1 MLLSIWKTCRNPLF
15 FLNSNMFNC
24 LHVNVWLAVKYN
36 CQLLVKGRRNIFST
50 LCVCVSLLSQSKAFQ
65 LYSGSFG
72 DVNKLWKLNFN
83 LWLIFTHHTWE
94 RNANEH
100 EHSCNKG
107 RKISIF
113 KQQSRQKYLLNT
125 EPPPQTKLFTMSWN
139 VLQHEAG
146 GNASSAV
153 TEQTH
158 TYTQNKNT
166 ILFQWTCNTLGNVEE
181 NTLRIHGRLELSHL
195 DEFHPVAMITTMNQK
210 NRHIKSPWVPLLCL
224 QSIPF
229 SVSEAALVDYNIA
242 AVHAKIPDKGAGRNV
257 NTLVMWQ
264 SYS

>member
-24 LHVNVWLAVKYN
+24 LHVNAWLAVKYN
-36 CQLLVKGRRNIFST
+36 CQLLVKGRRNIFNT

-125 EPPPQTKLFTMSWN
+125 EPPPPPKQNFLLWVEMFCNTKQEGMLP
-139 VLQHEAG
+139 VLSQNRH
-146 GNASSAV
+146 
-153 TEQTH
+153 TH
-158 TYTQNKNT
+158 THKTKTQYCSSGHATHWGMLRK
-166 ILFQWTCNTLGNVEE
+166 ILW
-181 NTLRIHGRLELSHL
+181 
-195 DEFHPVAMITTMNQK
+195 EFM
-210 NRHIKSPWVPLLCL
+210 
-224 QSIPF
+224 
-229 SVSEAALVDYNIA
+229 E
-242 AVHAKIPDKGAGRNV
+242 G
-257 NTLVMWQ
+257 
-264 SYS
+264 